1 MDCGCNKCDLCK
13 EKSMDKKK
21 AKLSQLKDLSK
32 EMRKMMGDS
41 FGESMKKVT
50 VAADSEEGLK
60 KGLSKA
66 QEIMKKKGL
75 MEEMSDEEKEY
86 EEDIDDEE
94 EEELAEDM
102 EEMAEDVDKMS
113 PEDIKARIEELKA
126 KLAEME

>member
-1 MDCGCNKCDLCK
+1 MYCGCNKCDLCK

-41 FGESMKKVT
+41 FGDSMQKVT
-50 VAADSEEGLK
+50 VASDSKEGLE

-75 MEEMSDEEKEY
+75 MEDESEEMKEN
-86 EEDIDDEE
+86 IDQEE
-94 EEELAEDM
+94 EEELSEDM
-102 EEMAEDVDKMS
+102 EEMADDVDEMS
-113 PEDIKARIEELKA
+113 PEEIKAKIEELKA
-126 KLAEME
+126 KLEEME